1 MTVQPYRLVQL
12 RPPSRTSLRVLISH
26 PLCDE
31 YARAL
36 AARMP
41 LEDLTGPD
49 PDREPL
55 ETVDV
60 LLTWKP
66 PRELLA
72 RLSNLRWIQTTS
84 AGIDQLLDFLRGR
97 PDVLVTTTKGLQAEN
112 VASLA
117 AAMMLSL
124 FWGVPRLYESQRAAV
139 WRKHPVGLLSGQTC
153 AVLGLGH
160 VGMCVVSHAQ
170 HFGMRV
176 IGVRRQP
183 ATSAEMDRVAGPEEL
198 PEVLGEAD
206 YVVVALPLTDRTRGL
221 IGGPAFR
228 AMKRSAYLINVA
240 RGGVVDEAALEA
252 ALRAGDVAGAAM
264 DVFAEE
270 PLPSSHPLWRT
281 PNLIVT
287 PHIGGDRADYVEQAG
302 AIFARNLAAFPDGT
316 RMRGVASNVHGY

>member
-1 MTVQPYRLVQL
+1 MNVQPYRLVQL

-124 FWGVPRLYESQRAAV
+124 FWGTSRLYESQRAAV

-160 VGMCVVSHAQ
+160 VGMCVVSHAR

-176 IGVRRQP
+176 IGARRQP
-183 ATSAEMDRVAGPEEL
+183 STSAEVDRVAGPEEL

-240 RGGVVDEAALEA
+240 RGGVVDEAALET
-252 ALRAGDVAGAAM
+252 ALRAGDIAGAAM